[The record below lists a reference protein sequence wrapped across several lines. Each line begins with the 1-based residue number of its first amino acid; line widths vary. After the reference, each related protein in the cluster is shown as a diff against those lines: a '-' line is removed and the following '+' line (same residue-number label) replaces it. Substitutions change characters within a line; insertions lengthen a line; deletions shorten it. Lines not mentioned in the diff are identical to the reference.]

1 MATKPLSP
9 SPEKMENTAPQ
20 QIDVEVMELVKRKG
34 KPEQPPEVEKA
45 KAELLKVIKD
55 QKIDPQMLIRAG
67 QLAEAALNDLTLY
80 PMAVD
85 VAIREGLIAESDVG
99 NEGVNYKLLANGITA
114 GMMVQELME
123 EGRL

>member
-9 SPEKMENTAPQ
+9 LQEKMENDAPQ
-20 QIDVEVMELVKRKG
+20 QIDVEVMDLVKRKG

-55 QKIDPQMLIRAG
+55 QNIDPQMLIRAG
-67 QLAEAALNDLTLY
+67 QLAEAALNDMSLD

-99 NEGVNYKLLANGITA
+99 NEGINYKLLANGITA

>member
-34 KPEQPPEVEKA
+34 KPEQPPEVIKA
-45 KAELLKVIKD
+45 KDELLKVIKD
-55 QKIDPQMLIRAG
+55 QKIDPMMLIRAG
-67 QLAEAALNDLTLY
+67 QLAEAALTDLTLY
-80 PMAVD
+80 PMVVE
-85 VAIREGLIAESDVG
+85 VAIKEGLISPADVG
-99 NEGVNYKLLANGITA
+99 NEGINYKLLANGITA
-114 GMMVQELME
+114 GMMVKELME

>member
-67 QLAEAALNDLTLY
+67 QLAEAALSDESLY

-85 VAIREGLIAESDVG
+85 VAIREGLISEADVG
-99 NEGVNYKLLANGITA
+99 NEGINYKLLANGITA

>member
-1 MATKPLSP
+1 MAMKPLSP
-9 SPEKMENTAPQ
+9 SPEKMENDAPQ
-20 QIDVEVMELVKRKG
+20 QIDVEVMDLVKRKG

-55 QKIDPQMLIRAG
+55 QNIDPQMLIRAG
-67 QLAEAALNDLTLY
+67 QLAEAALNDMSLY

-99 NEGVNYKLLANGITA
+99 NEGINYKLLANGITA

>member
-9 SPEKMENTAPQ
+9 PPEKMDFHPKE
-20 QIDVEVMELVKRKG
+20 IDVEVMDLVKRKG

-55 QKIDPQMLIRAG
+55 QQIDPMKLIRAG
-67 QLAEAALNDLTLY
+67 QLAEAALSDATMY
-80 PMAVD
+80 PMAVE
-85 VAIREGLIAESDVG
+85 VAIREGLITPEDVG
-99 NEGVNYKLLANGITA
+99 EEGINYKLLANGITA
-114 GMMVQELME
+114 GMMVQELMD